1 MSDVPEVDLDE
12 ILTFTKQLIKNV
24 YWVKQEL
31 SVKPDKEHHAV
42 AINYVDLKERR
53 DFFLQELVATVTSW
67 VYSKKKF
74 RAILDDRLAMTNG
87 DEGNA
92 AAFISNLASSKF
104 RKGHP
109 QGQMGE
115 LILFNFIQAF
125 FQAVPLLRKQ
135 RITTSTGHERFG
147 ADAIHYKNEEDEQ
160 VFILGESKCY
170 KSDYK
175 FKQAFEVSIES
186 IGDTFKKLDSEL
198 NLYIYDDFIED
209 ELRDVAIKYKDGD
222 LGKVKFELV
231 CLVIYNE
238 TKKINGED
246 EEKIKSQILEVIH
259 NRCMSIDESVFN
271 GLEKNLVPRL
281 NYIIFPV
288 WELDDLLSK
297 FMKMV
302 GA

>member
-1 MSDVPEVDLDE
+1 MSNVSEVDIEE
-12 ILTFTKQLIKNV
+12 ILTCTEQLIKNV
-24 YWVKQEL
+24 YWVKQDL
-31 SVKPDKEHHAV
+31 SVKPDKDHHAV

-67 VYSKKKF
+67 VYSKKKY
-74 RAILDDRLAMTNG
+74 RTILDERLAITKS

-92 AAFISNLASSKF
+92 ATFISTLASSKF
-104 RKGHP
+104 RDGHP

-115 LILFNFIQAF
+115 LLLFNFIQAF

-147 ADAIHYKNEEDEQ
+147 ADAIHYKNEENKH

-175 FKQAFEVSIES
+175 FNQAFKVSIES

-198 NLYIYDDFIED
+198 NVYLYDDFIED
-209 ELRDVAIKYKDGD
+209 ELRDIAVKYKDGTLND
-222 LGKVKFELV
+222 VKFELV

-238 TKKINGED
+238 TKKISGED
-246 EEKIKSQILEVIH
+246 EDEIKSEILEMIH
-259 NRCMSIDESVFN
+259 ERCKSIDDSVFN
-271 GLEKNLVPRL
+271 SLDHKLIPRL

-302 GA
+302 GS